1 VWIWPPLAFGRAL
14 LDGCADLTSQSPWS
28 YFLSDAGIF
37 WAAGVT
43 LLLLAR
49 GRSSPHLRSATGCA
63 LTIWLYSIS
72 AACNCLFTCRL
83 GNVSQVT
90 RIFDYLSSF
99 FCFAGW
105 VWIPVLVMT
114 RISALEAS
122 MGQPLGLWE
131 MRWVIFVT
139 AVTTALCVIVVVY
152 SWSLEFV
159 PLPVIYVLA
168 SAYGVSSVLYLTFT
182 GLVVRAFCTPLRLL
196 REMHNAGYIS
206 KETWAAAVSLGQLQI
221 GGLLASTTSTVLSAG
236 SIIFGSALQLAKHDE
251 SGRDMFTYV
260 AIPLWLDII
269 ANSTCVLFL
278 SGAVHMPNAV
288 LGNALARQRNR
299 AALLGNSMS
308 VVDRKWHAKVSEL
321 AERGFTLES
330 LLSFYKRLGTDY
342 MLHYKPDVHRTSDVV
357 RQAIIPLSRP
367 SGVAYAVTMMKGA
380 CSLPDAIV
388 THNWGN
394 LFRDL
399 VAGICA
405 DALGLSEYA
414 LVSEL
419 LDCDVV
425 ALESMLANSGKIQ
438 KTYWTISAG
447 DLDPVHGTEHPTCDC
462 GRPKCFN
469 NTPEVALGRS
479 VHCELNKFDDM
490 MGHIAQI
497 DVVDGKFDL
506 FTRAWCV
513 AEVAEAFRIG
523 MPQNLKIKCGQLRG
537 QVLHAFEERLRFLK
551 VQEMEAWME
560 ASRPEDVAEIL
571 AKIPDKDA
579 FNAQLQT
586 LIFDEHTGLL
596 TQWRILDTTEQL
608 RHFGLLALSGALGE
622 FYAFLCMCTDRESK
636 DPPSAAEANTS
647 MLASGRI
654 RVFGEV
660 LQMRWTNYDFVD
672 FCHAAGVNGVAAFPS
687 YQSVFDKVGGII
699 TSSVNERR
707 SVSKEV
713 VQQSMEEVTWNE
725 EADLVSKAWRIAN
738 PGRLKDP
745 YQALLELQPMVVL
758 YNLMAQV
765 PAFRYE
771 GSHGAPAISV
781 CFTSSW
787 LDTFVQRQPPRPS
800 LFATSAVVD
809 SSLPV
814 TGWTHITGVWLMQED
829 LPGEAL
835 GDGAALGGLRRFVQ
849 DGEKPVAIGWGSM
862 MAKGHPPV
870 RMLAIALRAL
880 KTAGKRGVILGGWA
894 KLHELGKELVRGG
907 LAEIGPD
914 RSELASFAA
923 SQVFFMPHAPHSWLL
938 QHSCCAV
945 HHGGAGTTYAALRA
959 SCPAVVTPFF
969 GDQFQFAQR
978 VEQLGAGVSFLRAM
992 PQITH
997 FELATAILEAEA
1009 QGFPSELSRRLKK
1022 ERGAEHAA
1030 DAVEGFLEDWVQ
1042 TGRFA
1047 EARAEIKASPRVA
1060 VTEGQPSGRGGSKN
1074 RARLLPVQV
1083 RRRVIPE

>member
-419 LDCDVV
+419 LDCDIV

-438 KTYWTISAG
+438 KTYWVCAFCIAQHSCICQTISAG

-469 NTPEVALGRS
+469 NTPEVDALGRS

-497 DVVDGKFDL
+497 DDQFEQLVVVDGKFDL

-523 MPQNLKIKCGQLRG
+523 MPQNLKIKCGQ
-537 QVLHAFEERLRFLK
+537 VLHAFEERLRFMK

-579 FNAQLQT
+579 FNA
-586 LIFDEHTGLL
+586 HTGLL

-608 RHFGLLALSGALGE
+608 RHFGLLALHGSSGCVAKDIE
-622 FYAFLCMCTDRESK
+622 VCTDRESK
-636 DPPSAAEANTS
+636 DPTSAAEANTS

-654 RVFGEV
+654 RVFREV

-672 FCHAAGVNGVAAFPS
+672 FCHAAGVNAEDSVYGVAAFPS
-687 YQSVFDKVGGII
+687 YQSVFDKVIHVHSGNQLRLSIDVGEQMTKDQVAREVDFTVNHDLSATDADPFLSSDASKSQHPWTKSGSNPQRPPQKAIPDPSSAPLGAATGAPLAPSVGGPPVGLGGPGNVQALNKKAAKGRDKLPDPKKRAAGRKKAAPPPALEY
-699 TSSVNERR
+699 TPNERFVDKWQAGN
-707 SVSKEV
+707 VS
-713 VQQSMEEVTWNE
+713 S
-725 EADLVSKAWRIAN
+725 
-738 PGRLKDP
+738 
-745 YQALLELQPMVVL
+745 
-758 YNLMAQV
+758 
-765 PAFRYE
+765 
-771 GSHGAPAISV
+771 
-781 CFTSSW
+781 
-787 LDTFVQRQPPRPS
+787 
-800 LFATSAVVD
+800 
-809 SSLPV
+809 
-814 TGWTHITGVWLMQED
+814 
-829 LPGEAL
+829 
-835 GDGAALGGLRRFVQ
+835 
-849 DGEKPVAIGWGSM
+849 
-862 MAKGHPPV
+862 
-870 RMLAIALRAL
+870 
-880 KTAGKRGVILGGWA
+880 
-894 KLHELGKELVRGG
+894 
-907 LAEIGPD
+907 
-914 RSELASFAA
+914 
-923 SQVFFMPHAPHSWLL
+923 
-938 QHSCCAV
+938 
-945 HHGGAGTTYAALRA
+945 
-959 SCPAVVTPFF
+959 
-969 GDQFQFAQR
+969 
-978 VEQLGAGVSFLRAM
+978 
-992 PQITH
+992 
-997 FELATAILEAEA
+997 
-1009 QGFPSELSRRLKK
+1009 
-1022 ERGAEHAA
+1022 
-1030 DAVEGFLEDWVQ
+1030 
-1042 TGRFA
+1042 
-1047 EARAEIKASPRVA
+1047 ASPSTFPGNHA
-1060 VTEGQPSGRGGSKN
+1060 
-1074 RARLLPVQV
+1074 
-1083 RRRVIPE
+1083 

>member
-1 VWIWPPLAFGRAL
+1 VLNEDEEVNQEQKTTTGSYLSAVKRSSEEVSSVLNATQAPLSRDDIFDFDDLPDFMGGSQEEAKRSASERDDLFDFDELPDFDEDEDYDHSITNLSIIGDEVRVPSEERAFNGVEDVPEHFAKPAICANSTFNEGSRGTIAIVITGRSAKAFSDGSSSHSSDTDTEDDSSSEEEEVDEPEQLPQSLFDDARARFVPCRTLPGHFRDTSGTLPGHFRDTSGTLPGHFRDTGAEEEKEKKEKKEEEDTGVWIWPPLAFGRAL

-438 KTYWTISAG
+438 KTYWVCGSTRSPG
-447 DLDPVHGTEHPTCDC
+447 SVLTRDLQC
-462 GRPKCFN
+462 
-469 NTPEVALGRS
+469 
-479 VHCELNKFDDM
+479 
-490 MGHIAQI
+490 
-497 DVVDGKFDL
+497 
-506 FTRAWCV
+506 
-513 AEVAEAFRIG
+513 
-523 MPQNLKIKCGQLRG
+523 
-537 QVLHAFEERLRFLK
+537 FLK
-551 VQEMEAWME
+551 V
-560 ASRPEDVAEIL
+560 
-571 AKIPDKDA
+571 
-579 FNAQLQT
+579 
-586 LIFDEHTGLL
+586 
-596 TQWRILDTTEQL
+596 
-608 RHFGLLALSGALGE
+608 
-622 FYAFLCMCTDRESK
+622 C
-636 DPPSAAEANTS
+636 
-647 MLASGRI
+647 
-654 RVFGEV
+654 V
-660 LQMRWTNYDFVD
+660 LQ
-672 FCHAAGVNGVAAFPS
+672 
-687 YQSVFDKVGGII
+687 
-699 TSSVNERR
+699 
-707 SVSKEV
+707 
-713 VQQSMEEVTWNE
+713 
-725 EADLVSKAWRIAN
+725 
-738 PGRLKDP
+738 
-745 YQALLELQPMVVL
+745 
-758 YNLMAQV
+758 
-765 PAFRYE
+765 
-771 GSHGAPAISV
+771 
-781 CFTSSW
+781 
-787 LDTFVQRQPPRPS
+787 
-800 LFATSAVVD
+800 
-809 SSLPV
+809 
-814 TGWTHITGVWLMQED
+814 
-829 LPGEAL
+829 
-835 GDGAALGGLRRFVQ
+835 
-849 DGEKPVAIGWGSM
+849 
-862 MAKGHPPV
+862 
-870 RMLAIALRAL
+870 
-880 KTAGKRGVILGGWA
+880 
-894 KLHELGKELVRGG
+894 
-907 LAEIGPD
+907 
-914 RSELASFAA
+914 
-923 SQVFFMPHAPHSWLL
+923 
-938 QHSCCAV
+938 
-945 HHGGAGTTYAALRA
+945 
-959 SCPAVVTPFF
+959 
-969 GDQFQFAQR
+969 
-978 VEQLGAGVSFLRAM
+978 
-992 PQITH
+992 
-997 FELATAILEAEA
+997 
-1009 QGFPSELSRRLKK
+1009 
-1022 ERGAEHAA
+1022 
-1030 DAVEGFLEDWVQ
+1030 
-1042 TGRFA
+1042 
-1047 EARAEIKASPRVA
+1047 
-1060 VTEGQPSGRGGSKN
+1060 
-1074 RARLLPVQV
+1074 
-1083 RRRVIPE
+1083 